1 MDEHEQ
7 IKELAAEYAL
17 GILDPAE
24 LHGVEEHLTG
34 CADCH
39 RYYGEMQAAGNALAL
54 SVAPLPASP
63 ELRARILAAATAR
76 PQPVVNRRQ
85 WGGWAV
91 GVAAATVAVLVGVD
105 DVRQRRELAAEL
117 TELAVVEQQLTLQ
130 QLIAQPVLDGQ
141 RYVRLAPVSGT
152 GPSVIWVSPV
162 GKAPYIAAPSLP
174 ALPPDRT
181 YQLWFLQG
189 SKPLPSVTF
198 RSGSVLTLLGVA
210 RRHDGAG
217 CHCRAAG
224 RQPSAD
230 DVAHHGW
237 HGLS

>member
-1 MDEHEQ
+1 M
-7 IKELAAEYAL
+7 
-17 GILDPAE
+17 
-24 LHGVEEHLTG
+24 
-34 CADCH
+34 
-39 RYYGEMQAAGNALAL
+39 M
-54 SVAPLPASP
+54 
-63 ELRARILAAATAR
+63 
-76 PQPVVNRRQ
+76 
-85 WGGWAV
+85 
-91 GVAAATVAVLVGVD
+91 
-105 DVRQRRELAAEL
+105 VRQRRELAAEL

-198 RSGSVLTLLGVA
+198 RSGSDTDLAGVA